1 MDAAPRTAHD
11 AARTPSPRP
20 FRAAWPAPRDAFL
33 RIDFESAARR
43 GDTASLS
50 QRRAS
55 FFVERARLRM
65 AQRRYTDAISE
76 AQYAMTL
83 SAHDEAGRR
92 QRSAAYHVIVH
103 SSAHLGAKDAT
114 LRATEEWCTL
124 AGSDPDVLRYC
135 SAYLAMV
142 GHHAAAGERARQ
154 ATALAGSRTAG

>member
-1 MDAAPRTAHD
+1 MDAATRAAHA
-11 AARTPSPRP
+11 AARNLPSHSFRP
-20 FRAAWPAPRDAFL
+20 AWPVPRDAFL
-33 RIDFESAARR
+33 RSGLESA
-43 GDTASLS
+43 GEPASLTH
-50 QRRAS
+50 RKAA

-83 SAHDEAGRR
+83 SARDEAGRR
-92 QRSAAYHVIVH
+92 QRSSAYHVIVH

-114 LRATEEWCTL
+114 LRAAEEWCTL

-142 GHHAAAGERARQ
+142 GHHAAASERARQ